1 ETVSLHRIDP
11 QQVEL
16 EITES
21 AVMDDFEYCGQ
32 LIARLRDRGYRVSID
47 DFGTGHSSLAYLKR
61 LPVSALKIDQT
72 FVRRLGHERSDQKIV
87 RTILGL
93 AGALGLETV
102 AEGVEDE
109 TALRLLGDWGCDY
122 VQGYALHRP
131 MPFERFLAW
140 V

>member
-1 ETVSLHRIDP
+1 
-11 QQVEL
+11 
-16 EITES
+16 
-21 AVMDDFEYCGQ
+21 
-32 LIARLRDRGYRVSID
+32 
-47 DFGTGHSSLAYLKR
+47 
-61 LPVSALKIDQT
+61 VSALKIDQT

-140 V
+140 VEERGRIRRPGSGYAWRGVDWIDCEPVERVTEE